1 METDEIS
8 GEIDSDDFMG
18 VLNEEGDL
26 LRTEKIAEHIGC
38 TEEVAKERMFK
49 LKDEGEVVSKPRG
62 DQGLLWVK
70 KTG

>member
-1 METDEIS
+1 MLGETVRCSWEGRTGEHVRCS
-8 GEIDSDDFMG
+8 G
-18 VLNEEGDL
+18 
-26 LRTEKIAEHIGC
+26 
-38 TEEVAKERMFK
+38 EVAKEPMFK